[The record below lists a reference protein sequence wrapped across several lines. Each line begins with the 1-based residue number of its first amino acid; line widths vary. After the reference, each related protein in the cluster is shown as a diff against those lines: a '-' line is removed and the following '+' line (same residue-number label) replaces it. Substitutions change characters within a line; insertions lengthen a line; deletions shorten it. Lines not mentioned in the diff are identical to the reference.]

1 MGFSGTSIVNFRAN
15 KFPPAESYSWRQ
27 RSEGGWVLQELPIV
41 LVIEDDKDLQG
52 MLEDGLRDGDFE
64 PAVAASGEEAVT
76 LLKAF
81 RSKYSALVTDISLL
95 GRMDGWRVARAAR
108 EIDPA
113 FPIIYITGGAGN
125 EWDLKGVP
133 GSILLTKPF
142 SPTQLVDAVS
152 KLLAAPPPA
161 KPD

>member
-1 MGFSGTSIVNFRAN
+1 
-15 KFPPAESYSWRQ
+15 
-27 RSEGGWVLQELPIV
+27 LQELPIV
-41 LVIEDDKDLQG
+41 LVIEDDKTLQG
-52 MLEDGLRDGDFE
+52 MLEDGLRDGEFE

-113 FPIIYITGGAGN
+113 FPIIYITGAAGN

-142 SPTQLVDAVS
+142 SPAQLVDAVS
-152 KLLAAPPPA
+152 RLVATRPPA
-161 KPD
+161 QPD

>member
-1 MGFSGTSIVNFRAN
+1 M
-15 KFPPAESYSWRQ
+15 
-27 RSEGGWVLQELPIV
+27 QELPIV
-41 LVIEDDKDLQG
+41 LVIEDDKDLQA
-52 MLEDGLRDGDFE
+52 MLEDGLRDGEFE
-64 PAVAASGEEAVT
+64 PAIAASGEEAVT

-108 EIDPA
+108 EIDPV

-142 SPTQLVDAVS
+142 TPTQLVDAVA
-152 KLLAAPPPA
+152 KLLTAPPPA